1 MPQPPPSIRHF
12 FVDEAGDLTLFDRRG
27 RVLVGEPG
35 NSYTFMVGLC
45 ELPDPMVAHEALEA
59 LRAELISDPYFRGVP
74 SMQRATRKTAL
85 AFHAKDDLPEVRRE
99 VFRLLPSFNPSIVVA
114 LRRKHELAEF
124 ARRRQQVSG
133 RKVTPDL
140 IYDELVERVCK
151 DRLHKAEEHRIVF
164 ARRGKADRNAALTA
178 AIDRAKRAFNRK
190 WNTEHDKP
198 VVVASGVPSDHAGL
212 QVADYLMWG
221 LQRMIERR
229 EDRYFN
235 ALAPH
240 YRLVMDLDDRRNRA
254 YGEWYNDSNPLQLEK
269 LKPVAPG

>member
-164 ARRGKADRNAALTA
+164 ARRGKADRNA
-178 AIDRAKRAFNRK
+178 
-190 WNTEHDKP
+190 
-198 VVVASGVPSDHAGL
+198 SDHAGL

-240 YRLVMDLDDRRNRA
+240 YRLVMDLDDRRNKA